1 LLVFLLMAFAKPA
14 ARLRHEKSFM
24 IEVIAH
30 QLLQARDEECRLYG
44 IAFDD
49 TLPPM
54 GDSHVIGID
63 KLMTERMLAA
73 DQLSLVVVLGH
84 GGSSR

>member
-30 QLLQARDEECRLYG
+30 QLLQAR
-44 IAFDD
+44 
-49 TLPPM
+49 
-54 GDSHVIGID
+54 
-63 KLMTERMLAA
+63 
-73 DQLSLVVVLGH
+73 
-84 GGSSR
+84 